1 MVNVVTDVF
10 RSIEVTN
17 ENDEI
22 IRIDEG
28 NEIQFATE
36 DGEVVKGRLTKI
48 SGKGEKTKLQI
59 VPEDGQ
65 KEEIWSVMV
74 MEDGSLNV
82 IK

>member
-1 MVNVVTDVF
+1 LVNVVTDVF

>member
-28 NEIQFATE
+28 NEIQFVTE